1 MNATSAVYAYDFA
14 ADVHRDKSLSTM
26 ILWRREST
34 ADQNLDLQID
44 ALKKAGCERV
54 YQEKVNVRIESRE
67 QLDKMLE
74 MLRPGDQVVIWK
86 LCRLSRKMKHLITV
100 VDQIQSA
107 GCDLVSLEDGSD
119 TSTPVGR
126 FTFHVFAALND
137 YFVYKLRSNTWA
149 GLKAARARGR
159 VGGRPQAL
167 DTSKQ
172 QMAQALRRDATL
184 SIDDICKQLGVSRST
199 FYRYT
204 QG

>member
-1 MNATSAVYAYDFA
+1 MKIGFCRV
-14 ADVHRDKSLSTM
+14 
-26 ILWRREST
+26 ST
-34 ADQNLDLQID
+34 ADQSLDLQMD
-44 ALKKAGCERV
+44 ALKRAGCERIFS
-54 YQEKVNVRIESRE
+54 EKISGRSENRE
-67 QLDKMLE
+67 QLEKMLE
-74 MLRPGDQVVIWK
+74 MLRPGDSVVIWK

-107 GCDLVSLEDGSD
+107 GCDLVSLEDGID

-137 YFVYKLRSNTWA
+137 YFVDNLRSNTRA

-159 VGGRPQAL
+159 VGGRPKAL

-172 QMAQALRRDATL
+172 QMAQALRRDTTL

-204 QG
+204 QEVR